1 MTKSNILVA
10 FRSQFLGADAA
21 AYAYSVSPA
30 PLNLTPRSLQ
40 TRSDCLRS
48 IEIHEP
54 NPMQSQ
60 GREMHPHGLAGGKRR
75 DSGDSV
81 RFPPLTL
88 QPGSSLPSR
97 SNPVMPSHHTPSNL
111 PTRAPPPRNR

>member
-10 FRSQFLGADAA
+10 FRGQFSGADAA

-40 TRSDCLRS
+40 TRSYCLRS

-60 GREMHPHGLAGGKRR
+60 GREMHPHGLAGGIFTPVPN
-75 DSGDSV
+75 SE
-81 RFPPLTL
+81 
-88 QPGSSLPSR
+88 SR
-97 SNPVMPSHHTPSNL
+97 PSHRSS
-111 PTRAPPPRNR
+111 APVA